1 MVKIALVLI
10 IAIVLSACAGA
21 GSRDVAGDFISI
33 NGGQISKANVLEFV
47 ECVSDKFRDRQIGL
61 DVNLLNRQ
69 QRRNNGYRVELVTN
83 STGLAI
89 SADIFDDGRVEL
101 FERTTAIR
109 TRLED
114 ERKGFAICLDKYKI
128 VQ

>member
-1 MVKIALVLI
+1 MAIAL
-10 IAIVLSACAGA
+10 
-21 GSRDVAGDFISI
+21 
-33 NGGQISKANVLEFV
+33 
-47 ECVSDKFRDRQIGL
+47 
-61 DVNLLNRQ
+61 NLL
-69 QRRNNGYRVELVTN
+69 TN

-109 TRLED
+109 TRLQD
-114 ERKGFAICLDKYKI
+114 ERKGFGFCLDKYKI